1 MVFLPLRFPRGK
13 TCRVFYFMEKNI
25 TALCL
30 FRNDLKRRGI
40 PTDHDHPVRRRKG
53 PGDRGGRDAGQAGY
67 IINRWGIHK
76 TGSPFQCK
84 KALTFMHNK
93 DKAPSAVICAY
104 DIMAK
109 FGLQ

>member
-1 MVFLPLRFPRGK
+1 MQ
-13 TCRVFYFMEKNI
+13 
-25 TALCL
+25 CL
-30 FRNDLKRRGI
+30 RRGVD
-40 PTDHDHPVRRRKG
+40 PAAGGFPHPVRCRKG
-53 PGDRGGRDAGQAGY
+53 PGDRGGGDAGQAGY

-93 DKAPSAVICAY
+93 NKAPSAVICEY